1 MTPAGRRRPTRVAR
15 RIVYAVVV
23 LICDQVEVTSW
34 PLAGWGRPDVAVVDR
49 LARLHLAA
57 GRVGCAVRLRDP
69 CPELVELLDL
79 LGLGDVVA

>member
-15 RIVYAVVV
+15 RTIYAVVV

-34 PLAGWGRPDVAVVDR
+34 PLAGWGRPDLGVVDQ
-49 LARLHLAA
+49 LARLQLTAC
-57 GRVGCAVRLRDP
+57 RVGCSVRLRDP
-69 CPELVELLDL
+69 CVELVELLDL